1 MIKRVHDDGFTL
13 VELMVAL
20 VLTSLLMLGVGGAY
34 MAINRTVQEVQAIEN
49 AQEVIRSSQL
59 VLSRS
64 IHRAGSISVSG
75 NELYI
80 QRLNSQ
86 ASELDC
92 RGVAQA
98 SAFTEAYRF
107 DAGELQCQVDGGN
120 WTSLLTGLAG
130 IEFIEAGTDLL
141 SVRIAPEGLP
151 EHFPQ
156 ADLNGDGV
164 LMPFIRLDLAMKTQ
178 ILIRES

>member
-1 MIKRVHDDGFTL
+1 MNRVDQYGFTL

-34 MAINRTVQEVQAIEN
+34 MAINQTVQEVQSIEN

-59 VLSRS
+59 LLSRS
-64 IHRAGSISVSG
+64 IHRADSMSLSG
-75 NELYI
+75 DELHI
-80 QRLNSQ
+80 HRLNSQ

-92 RGVAQA
+92 RGMAQA

-107 DAGELQCQVDGGN
+107 AAGELQCRVDGDS
-120 WTSLLTGLAG
+120 WTPLLTGLSG
-130 IEFIEAGTDLL
+130 IEFIEVGMDLL
-141 SVRIAPEGLP
+141 RVRIAPEGLP

-164 LMPFIRLDLAMKTQ
+164 LLPYIRLDLALKTQ